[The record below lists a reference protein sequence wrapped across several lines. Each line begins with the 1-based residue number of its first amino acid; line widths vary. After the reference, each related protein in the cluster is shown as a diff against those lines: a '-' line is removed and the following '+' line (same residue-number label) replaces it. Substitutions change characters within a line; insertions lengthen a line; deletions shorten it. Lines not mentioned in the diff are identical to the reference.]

1 MQNTIQSLLETG
13 IYGNSA
19 ERLLLSLLTFL
30 VLYLVFLQV
39 LPFVLKRLRSP
50 TFTTDQTVLGTVIT
64 FVQKIPSLVWGSLAL
79 VIALRWLMLPPRI
92 EYLVAAVSLF
102 LVVILGVLLVQKIL
116 EHVLSHFMHVTG
128 SEQKPPAI
136 FQNVLSILLWILGT
150 LMILSNLGVNVTS
163 LIAGLG
169 IGGVAFAL
177 ASQRI
182 LADIFSSFSIYF
194 DKPFREGDY
203 IVTGDHSGF
212 VRKIGLKTTRIQAV
226 QGEEVIIPNQELT
239 QARVRNY
246 RRMNERHVEL
256 DILVAPDT
264 SVEKL
269 RLVQT
274 IIRGIID
281 SLEPLHYNRVTL
293 TKISKA
299 AITFTVVY
307 EVKNNDHDMHMNL
320 LQEINLRM
328 LEEFRR
334 VEIALG

>member
-1 MQNTIQSLLETG
+1 MQQTLQFLLENG

-19 ERLLLSLLTFL
+19 ERVLLSLLTFP
-30 VLYLVFLQV
+30 VLYLLFLRV
-39 LPFVLKRLRSP
+39 LPFFLKRLRSP
-50 TFTTDQTVLGTVIT
+50 AFTTNQNVLTIVIG
-64 FVQKIPSLVWGSLAL
+64 FVQKIPSPVWAILAL
-79 VIALRWLMLPPRI
+79 VIALRWLILWPKV
-92 EYLVAAVSLF
+92 EYLVAATSLCM
-102 LVVILGVLLVQKIL
+102 VVILGVLLLQRIL
-116 EHVLSHFMHVTG
+116 EHLLGRFMRVAG
-128 SEQKPPAI
+128 SDQNPPAI
-136 FQNVLSILLWILGT
+136 FQNILTILLWILGI
-150 LMILSNLGVNVTS
+150 LLILSNLGVNITS

-246 RRMNERHVEL
+246 RRMNERHVEF
-256 DILVAPDT
+256 DVLVAPDT
-264 SVEKL
+264 SLEKL
-269 RLVQT
+269 RQIPLM
-274 IIRGIID
+274 IRGIID
-281 SLEPLHYNRVTL
+281 ALDSLHYNRVTL
-293 TKISKA
+293 TKISKL

-307 EVKNNDHDMHMNL
+307 EVKNNDHEMHMNL
-320 LQEINLRM
+320 LQEINLRI